1 MRALKN
7 KMLEDSTM
15 RVINVLMRDIEN
27 LRQERDAL
35 KQQNR
40 KLQEKLDKIKNSESV
55 GAKARKLF
63 KSKKLF

>member
-35 KQQNR
+35 REQNR

-55 GAKARKLF
+55 GAKARKSF

>member
-1 MRALKN
+1 MRALKT
-7 KMLEDSTM
+7 KMLEDSAM

-40 KLQEKLDKIKNSESV
+40 KLQEKLDKINNSESV

>member
-1 MRALKN
+1 MRALKI

-15 RVINVLMRDIEN
+15 RVIKDLMREIKN
-27 LRQERDAL
+27 RRKERNTR
-35 KQQNR
+35 KEKNK
-40 KLQEKLDKIKNSESV
+40 KLQAKLDKIKNSESV

>member
-40 KLQEKLDKIKNSESV
+40 KLQEKLDKTKNSESV

>member
-1 MRALKN
+1 MRALGK

-27 LRQERDAL
+27 LRQERNTL
-35 KQQNR
+35 REQNK
-40 KLQEKLDKIKNSESV
+40 KLQEKLDKIKSSESV
-55 GAKARKLF
+55 GAKVRKLF

>member
-35 KQQNR
+35 KKQNR
-40 KLQEKLDKIKNSESV
+40 KLQEKLDKINNSESV

>member
-35 KQQNR
+35 REQNR
-40 KLQEKLDKIKNSESV
+40 KLQEKLDKINNSESV

>member
-1 MRALKN
+1 MRALKS

-35 KQQNR
+35 REQNR
-40 KLQEKLDKIKNSESV
+40 KLQEKLDKINNSESV

>member
-1 MRALKN
+1 MRALKT

-35 KQQNR
+35 KEQNK

>member
-1 MRALKN
+1 MRALKT

-35 KQQNR
+35 KEQNR